1 MFYFR
6 VFKVF
11 KSFANQETRCDVDR
25 TTVALLVTSVVSS
38 FNHCPLNFSHSYA
51 PFSDAMKSI
60 VSIQDMTEELS
71 SEKTMTNSEDV
82 AETETS
88 VLVPSPKQND
98 AKDEGQPM
106 DICVTKE
113 ETPTER
119 ESGNE
124 MTLTNGSITGEEIE
138 DKSNDATDEN
148 SNSDVNSNVEAAKED
163 QNGTEAATSGTETA
177 TSGDEVKENPVEEV
191 PSAGKPNNNCTNE
204 EIKDKIDEVEASKP
218 PGEKWE
224 EANADESTKESTTE
238 TASESTNTN
247 DDTMGST
254 SGDGSDDFV
263 NAIEEQLEKV
273 VQEEKAVDLPED
285 EPADDRPESEKV
297 VSFVMDALFGS
308 AMEQVATKAVYDEA
322 LSKLNIIAQSN
333 RRLLDEDLP
342 GIFDLEIFSWS
353 N

>member
-1 MFYFR
+1 
-6 VFKVF
+6 
-11 KSFANQETRCDVDR
+11 
-25 TTVALLVTSVVSS
+25 
-38 FNHCPLNFSHSYA
+38 
-51 PFSDAMKSI
+51 MKSI

-106 DICVTKE
+106 DIGDTREDEVNQ
-113 ETPTER
+113 ETPTE
-119 ESGNE
+119 E
-124 MTLTNGSITGEEIE
+124 MTPTNGEERE

-148 SNSDVNSNVEAAKED
+148 SNTDVNSNVEAAKED
-163 QNGTEAATSGTETA
+163 QNDIEAETSGTDTATSRTETA
-177 TSGDEVKENPVEEV
+177 TSGDESKEAV
-191 PSAGKPNNNCTNE
+191 PTDGNCANE
-204 EIKDKIDEVEASKP
+204 EIKDKIDEVDASEHP
-218 PGEKWE
+218 EEKME
-224 EANADESTKESTTE
+224 EATKESTTE

-247 DDTMGST
+247 DDTMG

-273 VQEEKAVDLPED
+273 VQEEEAGDFKNTKQPEE
-285 EPADDRPESEKV
+285 EPIDDRPESEKV

-308 AMEQVATKAVYDEA
+308 AMEQVATKAGYDEA
-322 LSKLNIIAQSN
+322 LSKLNAIAQSN

-342 GIFDLEIFSWS
+342 GNFNLKKFQSCNAFIFVFPQAPLANDLALMLGAQSFPRSPS
-353 N
+353 SSLG

>member
-1 MFYFR
+1 M
-6 VFKVF
+6 
-11 KSFANQETRCDVDR
+11 
-25 TTVALLVTSVVSS
+25 
-38 FNHCPLNFSHSYA
+38 NFSHSHA
-51 PFSDAMKSI
+51 PFTDAMKSI

-82 AETETS
+82 AETATS

-106 DICVTKE
+106 DIGDTREDEVNQ
-113 ETPTER
+113 ETPTE
-119 ESGNE
+119 E
-124 MTLTNGSITGEEIE
+124 MTPTNGEETE
-138 DKSNDATDEN
+138 DGSHDATDEN
-148 SNSDVNSNVEAAKED
+148 SNTDVNSNVEAAKED

-177 TSGDEVKENPVEEV
+177 TSVDESNEAV
-191 PSAGKPNNNCTNE
+191 PTDGNCTNE
-204 EIKDKIDEVEASKP
+204 EIKDKIDEVDASEHP
-218 PGEKWE
+218 EEKME
-224 EANADESTKESTTE
+224 EATKESTTE

-247 DDTMGST
+247 DDTMG

-273 VQEEKAVDLPED
+273 VQEEEAGDFKNTKQPED
-285 EPADDRPESEKV
+285 EPIDDRPESEKV

-322 LSKLNIIAQSN
+322 LSKLNAIAQSN

-342 GIFDLEIFSWS
+342 GNFDLTIFQSS
-353 N
+353 NEFIFVFPQAPLANDLALMLGARSFPKSPSSSQG